1 MDLDRLKNVNDAYG
15 HLCGSKVL
23 TEVAALVQK
32 HLRRSDK
39 IFRFGGDEFVVT
51 LPETDRRGALKVAN
65 RLRDAVKEHRFLV
78 SEGAAVQLTASFGL
92 ATFPQDG
99 MNTDQLLRHAD
110 QAMYL
115 IKSTSRDGV
124 GVKDLP

>member
-1 MDLDRLKNVNDAYG
+1 V
-15 HLCGSKVL
+15 
-23 TEVAALVQK
+23 
-32 HLRRSDK
+32 
-39 IFRFGGDEFVVT
+39 
-51 LPETDRRGALKVAN
+51 
-65 RLRDAVKEHRFLV
+65 
-78 SEGAAVQLTASFGL
+78 VQLTASFGL

-99 MNTDQLLRHAD
+99 MGMDQLLRHAD

>member
-1 MDLDRLKNVNDAYG
+1 
-15 HLCGSKVL
+15 
-23 TEVAALVQK
+23 VATLVQV

-65 RLRDAVKEHRFLV
+65 RLREAVRGHRFLPA
-78 SEGAAVQLTASFGL
+78 EGAIVHLTCSFGL

-99 MNTDQLLRHAD
+99 LNADQLLRHAD